1 MANTLYFPLLLL
13 LLSAFLTATAQQRH
27 SNISPGS
34 SLTSGSN
41 LSWLSPSGLYAFGFH
56 QQGNG
61 YAVGIFLAGVAE
73 KTIVWTANR
82 DDPPVSENATLLLTT
97 DGRFVLKPMQGYET
111 SIANP
116 DELASSASMLDS
128 GNFVLYNSD
137 QRIVWQS
144 FEGPTETLLPG
155 QRLTAGQELV
165 SSISQ
170 TNHSTGK
177 FRLRMQLD
185 GNLVSYPVKSLEG
198 QRDAFWS
205 TKTYGAGDNVT
216 LNLDDDGRL
225 YLLNSSFNLRNLT
238 KGVNF
243 QGRTIYLAKLDVD
256 GIFRLYSQNLDEKG
270 NWSPLWS
277 TSTSKC
283 DPKGICGV
291 NSYCILKDLE
301 AKCVC
306 IPGHNH
312 VDPNDSTS
320 GCQRNYTAGSCENE
334 DGRLNYTMKPLDDT
348 KWLDNS
354 YSILTISTKDDCA
367 AACQG
372 DCNCYAVIFEDG
384 LCKLQS
390 LPLSYGRSSPGSY
403 SFAFFKVGVPEN
415 IRKGVPAD
423 RPSKKPSKKKLTVEI
438 LIIGVSLVAFAFLV
452 LAISGALIYRSNAW
466 THKMISNR
474 GNIELNEDLAPR
486 AFTYSE
492 LEEVTNSFKEEIGR
506 GSFGAVYKGT
516 IQNNQKVVAVKRLE
530 KVLAEGEREFQS
542 EMKVIGR
549 THHRNLVRLYGYCLE
564 GTKRLLVYEYM
575 SNGSLA
581 NILFTSQ
588 NQPSWDERVGI
599 SLDIARG
606 ILYLHE
612 ECETRIVHC
621 DIKPQNI
628 LMDKCRC
635 AKISDFGLAKL
646 LKPDQT
652 RTFTGIRGTRGYVAP
667 EWHRNLPVTVKAD
680 VYSFGIVLLEIICR
694 RRTVDSSLPEDEAI
708 LEEWVYQCY
717 ENRQLSKLVGDEQV
731 DERKVDR
738 MVKVALW
745 CIQEEPSLRP
755 SIKKVLLM
763 LEGTGDI
770 PKPPSPTSSF
780 STI

>member
-13 LLSAFLTATAQQRH
+13 LLSAFSTATAQQRH
-27 SNISPGS
+27 SNISRVT
-34 SLTSGSN
+34 SLTPGSN

-82 DDPPVSENATLLLTT
+82 DEPPVSENATLLLTT
-97 DGRFVLKPMQGYET
+97 DGRLVLQLMQGQET
-111 SIANP
+111 SIAYRHEP
-116 DELASSASMLDS
+116 ASSASMLDS
-128 GNFVLYNSD
+128 GNFVLYSSD

-144 FEGPTETLLPG
+144 FEHPTDTLLPG
-155 QRLTAGQELV
+155 QRLTAEQELF

-170 TNHSTGK
+170 TNHSTGI
-177 FRLRMQLD
+177 FRLKMQLD
-185 GNLVSYPVKSLEG
+185 GNLVSYPVKTIG
-198 QRDAFWS
+198 YTGNDAYWAS
-205 TKTYGAGDNVT
+205 GIYGAGDSVT
-216 LNLDDDGRL
+216 LNFDDDGRL
-225 YLLNSSFNLRNLT
+225 YLFNSSSTLLNLT
-238 KGVNF
+238 RGVNF
-243 QGRTIYLAKLDVD
+243 QRRTIYLAKLDVD
-256 GIFRLYSQNLDEKG
+256 GIFRLYSQNLDEKR
-270 NWSPLWS
+270 NWSTLKSIPI
-277 TSTSKC
+277 SKC
-283 DPKGICGV
+283 DPKGVCGF
-291 NSYCILKDLE
+291 NAYCIPIRSE
-301 AKCVC
+301 VIKCECV
-306 IPGHNH
+306 PGFNH
-312 VDPNDSTS
+312 VDPNDLSS
-320 GCQRNYTAGSCENE
+320 GCQRNYTARGCKNE
-334 DGRLNYTMKPLDDT
+334 DGRLNYPMKPLDDT
-348 KWLDNS
+348 EWLDNS
-354 YSILTISTKDDCA
+354 YNVLTNSTKEDCA

-372 DCNCYAVIFEDG
+372 DCNCDAVIFEDR

-390 LPLSYGRSSPGSY
+390 LPLRFGRSLPGNL
-403 SFAFFKVGVPEN
+403 SFVFFKVGVPEYITN
-415 IRKGVPAD
+415 GVPDD
-423 RPSKKPSKKKLTVEI
+423 RPSKKKPTVEI
-438 LIIGVSLVAFAFLV
+438 LIIGVSLVAFAFPV
-452 LAISGALIYRSNAW
+452 LAIFGALIYRSNAW
-466 THKMISNR
+466 THKRVSDR
-474 GNIELNEDLAPR
+474 GNIELFEDLAPR
-486 AFTYSE
+486 AFTYRE

-542 EMKVIGR
+542 EMNVIGR

-731 DERKVDR
+731 DERKLDR

-763 LEGTGDI
+763 LEGTADI
-770 PKPPSPTSSF
+770 PKPPSPTSSL

>member
-13 LLSAFLTATAQQRH
+13 LLSDFSTATAQQRH
-27 SNISPGS
+27 SNISRGS
-34 SLTSGSN
+34 SLTPGSN

-82 DDPPVSENATLLLTT
+82 DDPPVSKNATLLLTT
-97 DGRFVLKPMQGYET
+97 DGRLVLHPMQGQET
-111 SIANP
+111 SITNP
-116 DELASSASMLDS
+116 VEPASSASMLDS
-128 GNFVLYNSD
+128 GNFVLCSSD
-137 QRIVWQS
+137 HRIVWQS
-144 FEGPTETLLPG
+144 FEHPTETLLPG
-155 QRLTAGQELV
+155 QRLTAGQQLV

-170 TNHSTGK
+170 TNHSTGI
-177 FRLRMQLD
+177 FRLKMQAE
-185 GNLVSYPVKSLEG
+185 GILVSYPVKSIG
-198 QRDAFWS
+198 DRSHDAFWAS
-205 TKTYGAGDNVT
+205 DTFGANVT
-216 LNLDDDGRL
+216 LNFDDDGRL
-225 YLLNSSFNLRNLT
+225 YLLDSGSNLMNLT
-238 KGVNF
+238 RGVNF

-256 GIFRLYSQNLDEKG
+256 GIFRLYSQNLDEKR
-270 NWSPLWS
+270 NWSTLWS
-277 TSTSKC
+277 TPTNKC
-283 DPKGICGV
+283 DPKGVCGV
-291 NSYCILKDLE
+291 NAYCILKDLE
-301 AKCVC
+301 ATCECV
-306 IPGHNH
+306 PGFNH
-312 VDPNDSTS
+312 VDPNDSSS
-320 GCQRNYTAGSCENE
+320 GCQRNYTAGSCKNE

-354 YSILTISTKDDCA
+354 YSVLTKSTKDDCA

-372 DCNCYAVIFEDG
+372 DCNCDAVIFEDR
-384 LCKLQS
+384 LCKLQTF
-390 LPLSYGRSSPGSY
+390 PLNYGRSSPGSL
-403 SFAFFKVGVPEN
+403 SFVFFKVRVPEYITNGVP
-415 IRKGVPAD
+415 PAD
-423 RPSKKPSKKKLTVEI
+423 RPSKKKLTVEI

-452 LAISGALIYRSNAW
+452 LAIFGALIYRSNAW
-466 THKMISNR
+466 THKRVSDR
-474 GNIELNEDLAPR
+474 GNIELGEDLAPR
-486 AFTYSE
+486 AFTYRE
-492 LEEVTNSFKEEIGR
+492 LKEVTNSFKEEIGR

-549 THHRNLVRLYGYCLE
+549 THHRNLVRLYGYCHE

-731 DERKVDR
+731 DERKLDR

-755 SIKKVLLM
+755 SIKKVLRM
-763 LEGTGDI
+763 LEGTVDI
-770 PKPPSPTSSF
+770 PKPPGPTSSL

>member
-13 LLSAFLTATAQQRH
+13 LLSDLTATAQQRH
-27 SNISPGS
+27 SNISRGS
-34 SLTSGSN
+34 SLTPGSN
-41 LSWLSPSGLYAFGFH
+41 LSWLSPSGVYALGLH
-56 QQGNG
+56 RQDNG
-61 YAVGIFLAGVAE
+61 YGVGSFLVGVAE

-82 DDPPVSENATLLLTT
+82 DDPPVSKNATLLLTT
-97 DGRFVLKPMQGYET
+97 DGRLVLHPMQGQET
-111 SIANP
+111 SITNP
-116 DELASSASMLDS
+116 VEPASSASMLNS
-128 GNFVLYNSD
+128 GNFVLYSSD

-144 FEGPTETLLPG
+144 FERPTETLLPG
-155 QRLTAGQELV
+155 QRLTAGQQLV

-170 TNHSTGK
+170 TNHSTGI
-177 FRLRMQLD
+177 FRPKMQAD
-185 GNLVSYPVKSLEG
+185 GNLVSYPVKSEDTS
-198 QRDAFWS
+198 RDAFWA
-205 TKTYGAGDNVT
+205 TDTYGASGNVT
-216 LNLDDDGRL
+216 LNFDDDGRL
-225 YLLNSSFNLRNLT
+225 YMLNSSFNLRNLT
-238 KGVNF
+238 NGVNF

-256 GIFRLYSQNLDEKG
+256 GIFRLYSQNLDEKR
-270 NWSPLWS
+270 NWSTLWS
-277 TSTSKC
+277 TPTSKC
-283 DPKGICGV
+283 DPKGLCGV
-291 NSYCILKDLE
+291 NAYCIPNDLE
-301 AKCVC
+301 AKCECV
-306 IPGHNH
+306 PGFNH
-312 VDPNDSTS
+312 VDPNDSSS
-320 GCQRNYTAGSCENE
+320 GCQRNYTAGSCKNE
-334 DGRLNYTMKPLDDT
+334 DGRINYPMKPLDDT

-354 YSILTISTKDDCA
+354 YSVLTKSTKDDCA

-372 DCNCYAVIFEDG
+372 DCNCDAVIFEDR
-384 LCKLQS
+384 LCKLQTF
-390 LPLSYGRSSPGSY
+390 PLNYGRSSPGSL
-403 SFAFFKVGVPEN
+403 SFVFFKVRVPEYITN
-415 IRKGVPAD
+415 GVPAD
-423 RPSKKPSKKKLTVEI
+423 RPSKKKLTVEI

-731 DERKVDR
+731 DERTLDR

-745 CIQEEPSLRP
+745 CIQDEPSLRP

-763 LEGTGDI
+763 LEGTAEI
-770 PKPPSPTSSF
+770 PKPPSPTSSI

>member
-1 MANTLYFPLLLL
+1 MANTLYLPLLLL
-13 LLSAFLTATAQQRH
+13 LLSAFSTATAQQRH
-27 SNISPGS
+27 SNISLGS
-34 SLTSGSN
+34 SITPGSN
-41 LSWLSPSGLYAFGFH
+41 LSWPSPSGLYAFGFH

-82 DDPPVSENATLLLTT
+82 DDPPVSKNATLLLTT
-97 DGRFVLKPMQGYET
+97 DGRLVLQPMQGQET

-116 DELASSASMLDS
+116 VEPATSASMLDS
-128 GNFVLYNSD
+128 GNFVLYSSD

-144 FEGPTETLLPG
+144 FEHPTETLLPG
-155 QRLTAGQELV
+155 QRLTPGQQLF

-170 TNHSTGK
+170 TNHSTGI
-177 FRLRMQLD
+177 FRLKMQVD
-185 GNLVSYPVKSLEG
+185 GNLVSYPVKSIG
-198 QRDAFWS
+198 DISRDAYWA
-205 TKTYGAGDNVT
+205 TDTGGDGDNVT
-216 LNLDDDGRL
+216 LNFDDDGRL
-225 YLLNSSFNLRNLT
+225 YLLNSNFSLKTLAE
-238 KGVNF
+238 GENF

-256 GIFRLYSQNLDEKG
+256 GIFRLYSQNLDENR
-270 NWSPLWS
+270 NWFILWS
-277 TSTSKC
+277 NTKSKC
-283 DPKGICGV
+283 DPKGVCGV
-291 NSYCILKDLE
+291 NAYCLPVDLE
-301 AKCVC
+301 VKCVC
-306 IPGHNH
+306 FPGFDL
-312 VDPNDSTS
+312 VDPNNWSF
-320 GCQRNYTAGSCENE
+320 GCERNYKAGSCKSD
-334 DGRLNYTMKPLDDT
+334 DGRLSYTMKPLDDT
-348 KWLDNS
+348 TWLDSS
-354 YSILTISTKDDCA
+354 YSVLDKSTKEECA
-367 AACQG
+367 EACQG
-372 DCNCYAVIFEDG
+372 DCNCDAVIFEDRV
-384 LCKLQS
+384 CKLQS
-390 LPLSYGRSSPGSY
+390 LPLSYGKSSPGS
-403 SFAFFKVGVPEN
+403 STFAFFKVGVPQYITN
-415 IRKGVPAD
+415 GVPAD
-423 RPSKKPSKKKLTVEI
+423 QPKESNKKLTVKI

-452 LAISGALIYRSNAW
+452 LAVSGALIYKSNAW
-466 THKMISNR
+466 TYKRVSEK
-474 GNIELNEDLAPR
+474 GNIELSEDLAPR
-486 AFTYSE
+486 AFTYGE

-581 NILFTSQ
+581 DILFTSQ
-588 NQPSWDERVGI
+588 NQPSWDERIGI
-599 SLDIARG
+599 SLGIARG

-612 ECETRIVHC
+612 ECETQIIHC

-628 LMDKCRC
+628 LMDEWRC

-667 EWHRNLPVTVKAD
+667 EWYRNLPVTVKAD
-680 VYSFGIVLLEIICR
+680 IYSFGIVMLEIICR
-694 RRTVDSSLPEDEAI
+694 RRTVDWSLPEDDVI

-731 DERKVDR
+731 DNRKLDR

-745 CIQEEPSLRP
+745 CIQDEPSLRP
-755 SIKKVLLM
+755 SMKKVLLM
-763 LEGTGDI
+763 LEGTVDI
-770 PKPPSPTSSF
+770 PVPPSPTSFF

>member
-1 MANTLYFPLLLL
+1 MANTLYLPLLLL
-13 LLSAFLTATAQQRH
+13 LLSVFSTATAQQRR
-27 SNISPGS
+27 SNISLNS
-34 SLTSGSN
+34 FLTPSSN
-41 LSWLSPSGLYAFGFH
+41 LSWLSPSGLYAFGFY

-82 DDPPVSENATLLLTT
+82 DDPPVSRNATLLLTT
-97 DGRFVLKPMQGYET
+97 DGRLVLQLMQGQET
-111 SIANP
+111 SIAIP
-116 DELASSASMLDS
+116 DEPASSASMLDS
-128 GNFVLYNSD
+128 GNFVLYSPD

-144 FEGPTETLLPG
+144 FEHPTETLLPG
-155 QRLTAGQELV
+155 QRLTASQQLF

-170 TNHSTGK
+170 TNHSTGM
-177 FRLRMQLD
+177 FRLQMQAD
-185 GNLVSYPVKSLEG
+185 GNLVAYPIKTTG
-198 QRDAFWS
+198 YTPQDAYWS
-205 TKTYGAGDNVT
+205 TGTFGTGDNVT

-225 YLLNSSFNLRNLT
+225 YLLNSNSTLLNLT
-238 KGVNF
+238 GENF
-243 QGRTIYLAKLDVD
+243 QRRTIYRATLDVD
-256 GIFRLYSQNLDEKG
+256 GIFRLYSQNLDEKR
-270 NWSPLWS
+270 NWSIVWS
-277 TSTSKC
+277 TPETEC
-283 DPKGICGV
+283 DVKGICGF
-291 NSYCILKDLE
+291 NAYCILMDVE

-306 IPGHNH
+306 VPGFDY
-312 VDPNDSTS
+312 VDPYNWSS
-320 GCQRNYTAGSCENE
+320 GCERNYTAGSCKNE
-334 DGRLNYTMKPLDDT
+334 DGRLNYTMKQLET
-348 KWLDNS
+348 TWLDNS
-354 YSILTISTKDDCA
+354 YSVLDKSTKEECA

-372 DCNCYAVIFEDG
+372 DCNCDAVIFENQKRE
-384 LCKLQS
+384 CKLQS
-390 LPLSYGRSSPGSY
+390 LPMRYGRRSLGSST
-403 SFAFFKVGVPEN
+403 FVFFKVGVPEY
-415 IRKGVPAD
+415 IRNGIPAD
-423 RPSKKPSKKKLTVEI
+423 PRKEGNKKLTIEI
-438 LIIGVSLVAFAFLV
+438 LITGVSLVAFAFLV

-466 THKMISNR
+466 TYKRDSEK
-474 GNIELNEDLAPR
+474 GYIELSEDLAPR
-486 AFTYSE
+486 AFTYGE
-492 LEEVTNSFKEEIGR
+492 LEEVTKSFKEEIGR

-581 NILFTSQ
+581 DILFTSQ
-588 NQPSWDERVGI
+588 NQPSWDERIGI
-599 SLDIARG
+599 SLGIARG

-612 ECETRIVHC
+612 ECETQIVHC

-628 LMDKCRC
+628 LMDECRR

-694 RRTVDSSLPEDEAI
+694 RRTVDWSLPEDEAI

-731 DERKVDR
+731 DKRKLDR

-745 CIQEEPSLRP
+745 CIQDEPSLRP
-755 SIKKVLLM
+755 SMKKVLLM
-763 LEGTGDI
+763 LEGTVDI
-770 PKPPSPTSSF
+770 PVPPSPTSF
-780 STI
+780 LSTI